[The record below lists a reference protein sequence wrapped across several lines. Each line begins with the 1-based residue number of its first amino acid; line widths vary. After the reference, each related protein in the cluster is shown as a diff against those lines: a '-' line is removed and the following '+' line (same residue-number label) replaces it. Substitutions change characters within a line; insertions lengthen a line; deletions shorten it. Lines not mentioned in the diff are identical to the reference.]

1 MTADAIECIADDYKL
16 ANASVEKRFNAKMV
30 ARTKQL
36 FVTGVPNR
44 KGKISPQTIDASRAP
59 HREGMQNQ
67 IPVRRI
73 RAQVPLGALQF
84 VEEIISGV
92 EPRMRH
98 TPVAVVHVSWRSLAF
113 CLVRGA
119 QYG

>member
-36 FVTGVPNR
+36 FVTGVPKR

-59 HREGMQNQ
+59 HRVGMQNQ
-67 IPVRRI
+67 IAVRRI

-84 VEEIISGV
+84 VEEFFAGI
-92 EPRMRH
+92 EPRIRDN
-98 TPVAVVHVSWRSLAF
+98 PVAVVHVCWLSLAF
-113 CLVRGA
+113 
-119 QYG
+119 